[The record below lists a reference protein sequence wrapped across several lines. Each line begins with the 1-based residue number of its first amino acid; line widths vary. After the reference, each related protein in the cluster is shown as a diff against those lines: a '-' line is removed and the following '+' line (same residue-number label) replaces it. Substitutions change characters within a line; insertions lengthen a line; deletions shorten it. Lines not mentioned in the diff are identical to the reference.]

1 MTGVSA
7 YADFSVENADGV
19 AIRYRYINDNNEVV
33 VANDNNFRN
42 LYSGNL
48 VIPEEITWY
57 DITFKVVGIDF
68 HAFYDC
74 PDLISVTIPESV
86 TSIGSSVFVG
96 CPNLTTLPQLVFLLS
111 MVVQV

>member
-7 YADFSVENADGV
+7 YADFSVENAEGV

-57 DITFKVVGIDF
+57 DITNGAIMSVWF
-68 HAFYDC
+68 
-74 PDLISVTIPESV
+74 ISSPCFMYR
-86 TSIGSSVFVG
+86 G
-96 CPNLTTLPQLVFLLS
+96 VFLSPKLPRQS
-111 MVVQV
+111 MRKASREMDAAFALEIQ

>member
-1 MTGVSA
+1 MKNLSITRILLTILVCMTGVSA
-7 YADFSVENADGV
+7 YADFSVENAEGV

-57 DITFKVVGIDF
+57 IRIPRMRFQRGYSGVDEGVTRRQRV
-68 HAFYDC
+68 YRRDC
-74 PDLISVTIPESV
+74 KRT
-86 TSIGSSVFVG
+86 
-96 CPNLTTLPQLVFLLS
+96 
-111 MVVQV
+111 